1 MGKRH
6 LHLQAL
12 RHILRCGVDRGLLQQ
27 TTTPLHARARRPPR
41 SSSGSTTTTSMPLLR
56 PNQGVH
62 FFPGS
67 PVTHAR
73 RQTALATSQGRT
85 PSREANGSPQP
96 HRALV
101 AARRHAERVD
111 PGYRGRA
118 HPARD
123 VRPARRRR
131 GDHRGEVHRVR
142 RAARGGPHV
151 LAARKAAD
159 AAPRVDVFGVHRGR
173 VDAVERGG
181 DHAGGLPDVAGRQ
194 GQGGKQQGEFEQQG
208 RRCGA
213 GLKSFVESS
222 AHHRRPGFIRNTQ
235 C

>member
-96 HRALV
+96 HRALLQRSDTASRGHGCCRFRASIEARSPSTQRPNTPRSRSEVILERLAPV
-101 AARRHAERVD
+101 ASLRRSSST
-111 PGYRGRA
+111 PISTGTWTTS
-118 HPARD
+118 
-123 VRPARRRR
+123 RRFTFP
-131 GDHRGEVHRVR
+131 E
-142 RAARGGPHV
+142 A
-151 LAARKAAD
+151 
-159 AAPRVDVFGVHRGR
+159 
-173 VDAVERGG
+173 
-181 DHAGGLPDVAGRQ
+181 
-194 GQGGKQQGEFEQQG
+194 
-208 RRCGA
+208 
-213 GLKSFVESS
+213 
-222 AHHRRPGFIRNTQ
+222 
-235 C
+235 